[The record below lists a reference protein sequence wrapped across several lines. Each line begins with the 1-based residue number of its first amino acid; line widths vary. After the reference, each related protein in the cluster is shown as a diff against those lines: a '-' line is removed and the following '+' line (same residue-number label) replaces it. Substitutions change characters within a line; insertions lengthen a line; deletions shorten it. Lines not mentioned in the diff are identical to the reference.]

1 MFKFLL
7 GRLVQMAILFVV
19 FLSLVWLLLQAMPG
33 DISDTLVGNP
43 SIPLSVRLE
52 LRESLGL
59 SQPLHIQYLTY
70 ITNFFR
76 GELGVSFS
84 RYPQDVSAILWTA
97 LPRTLV
103 LFLSATLLAFWL
115 GFKTGKL
122 IAWGRGAGSEKGLI
136 VTGIFLQTVFYPWF
150 AIVMLWTFG
159 FFFGWFP
166 IGRFIDA
173 RLWQGSPFNAN
184 EIFGQMIVSVII
196 ATVIYVIGRYL
207 IKRYARDIVTQT
219 RLGQG
224 LAAICVGALVLFWWL
239 HPAAVYV
246 ADIAHHTMLPVMTL
260 GLVAF
265 GATMLL
271 TRSAMLETLGEDYI
285 LTATLFA
292 FWLGFKTG
300 KLIAWGR
307 GASSEKGL
315 IVTGIFL
322 QTVFY
327 PWFAILML
335 WTFGFFLGWFP
346 IGRFIDARLWQ
357 NSPYDANELFGQMI
371 ITALIAFVVYAVGRY
386 LISRYSNNIVT
397 QGRLAQGLGVLTL
410 GSLVLYWWVNPA
422 REYTWDIT
430 HHTMLPV
437 FTLGLVLFGATM
449 LLTRSAMLETLGE
462 DYILTA
468 RAKGLP
474 DRVIRDRHA
483 ARNAM
488 LPVTTSLVL
497 ALAFEIGGGI
507 VTETIFSWPGMGLIF
522 LQAINVSD
530 IPLADGALSITGVL
544 ALFGHLL
551 ADVLYAVLDP
561 RIRVA

>member
-19 FLSLVWLLLQAMPG
+19 FLSLVWLMLQAMPG
-33 DISDTLVGNP
+33 DISDTLIGNP

-52 LRESLGL
+52 LRASLGL
-59 SQPLHIQYLTY
+59 DQPLPVQYLTY

-76 GELGVSFS
+76 GEMGVSFS
-84 RYPQDVSAILWTA
+84 RYPQEVSAILWTA

-122 IAWGRGAGSEKGLI
+122 IAWGRGARSEKGLI

-159 FFFGWFP
+159 FFFGCFP

-173 RLWQGSPFNAN
+173 RLWQGSP
-184 EIFGQMIVSVII
+184 
-196 ATVIYVIGRYL
+196 
-207 IKRYARDIVTQT
+207 
-219 RLGQG
+219 
-224 LAAICVGALVLFWWL
+224 
-239 HPAAVYV
+239 
-246 ADIAHHTMLPVMTL
+246 
-260 GLVAF
+260 
-265 GATMLL
+265 
-271 TRSAMLETLGEDYI
+271 
-285 LTATLFA
+285 
-292 FWLGFKTG
+292 
-300 KLIAWGR
+300 
-307 GASSEKGL
+307 
-315 IVTGIFL
+315 
-322 QTVFY
+322 
-327 PWFAILML
+327 
-335 WTFGFFLGWFP
+335 
-346 IGRFIDARLWQ
+346 
-357 NSPYDANELFGQMI
+357 YDANELFGQMI
-371 ITALIAFVVYAVGRY
+371 VSVVIVTVIYAIGRY
-386 LISRYSNNIVT
+386 LIARYARNIVT
-397 QGRLAQGLGVLTL
+397 QTRTGQGLAVLCV
-410 GSLVLYWWVNPA
+410 GALVLYWWLHPA
-422 REYTWDIT
+422 AVYVGDIA

-437 FTLGLVLFGATM
+437 ITLGLVAFGATM

-497 ALAFEIGGGI
+497 ALAFVIGGGI
-507 VTETIFSWPGMGLIF
+507 VTETIFSWPGMGLVF

-530 IPLADGALSITGVL
+530 IPLAVGALSITGVL

-551 ADVLYAVLDP
+551 ADILYAVLDP